1 MAIAKMTL
9 ASMAQWMTEHNDDL
23 FRYLELPE
31 GVTRDTVI
39 DTIMLRA
46 DEFPQLYTNPYYV
59 QSAIGAWSARMG
71 YPWMR
76 MIGALQAEYNPIH
89 NYDRYEDSG
98 DERQTERDT
107 SNSSQSSGSGSNTES
122 VSAYDQTDALTPRT
136 GSTSQDSTQGSSSGR
151 EAVKDSNVHSAHLYG
166 NIGVT
171 SSQRMITEE
180 MDLRASFNIYS
191 IIADDFCREFCVMV
205 Y

>member
-9 ASMAQWMTEHNDDL
+9 ASMAQWMTDHNDDL

-31 GVTRDTVI
+31 GVTRDVVI

-59 QSAIGAWSARMG
+59 QSAIGAWSARMS

-76 MIGALQAEYNPIH
+76 MFRALQAEYNPVH
-89 NYDRYEDSG
+89 NFDRYEDYT
-98 DERQTERDT
+98 DARTLNRDT
-107 SNSSQSSGSGSNTES
+107 SNSSQSSGSGSNTET
-122 VSAYDQTDALTPRT
+122 VSAYDQTDVLTPRA
-136 GSTSQDSTQGSSSGR
+136 GSSSQDSTQGSSSGK
-151 EAVKDSNVHSAHLYG
+151 EVVKDDNAHNGHLYG

-171 SSQRMITEE
+171 TSQQMITAE
-180 MDLRASFNIYS
+180 MELRASFNIYS